1 MLLINVL
8 YIPSGLFYCNSL
20 SNKPSLALSIFLFIL
35 IFFFIFFFFSLS
47 ISTFSMNHT
56 LTTKKVTSKQPQ
68 SKLQPQKKKARPKN
82 AIAKQEDGTPLN
94 FEKQNASITTTTTI
108 PTSNTVNVATAS
120 QSSFATPSSSSSS
133 FFPSETLLPL
143 PNASTN
149 GAFIETNNEQNENE
163 TQLAENTTQN
173 QAEERPEKIS
183 SMAAAVS
190 ADSPT
195 YSTSNTLP
203 ANDNHI
209 ARIAGPIVGIF
220 AGVAFLAVAMF
231 IVVRNRNRR
240 ISALNKSRE
249 DEEDEGNSDNKF
261 HDISLNDD
269 DDEGIAVMKRMPSL
283 IVQQQSKHEQT
294 FASKKLSFISTTST
308 AYHSMSSTLVASRS
322 NSVSTKQQ
330 VNQQRHESWQ
340 SAKSHQNDRNS
351 DIMTLSPN
359 STTFSERVQSFLM
372 TAERQKLFHEK
383 PNLLNHFEY
392 HPHSK
397 PPIETYKAQLA
408 NILEPEEDSS
418 MVINNELPFP
428 FSSLMDIK
436 EYY

>member
-1 MLLINVL
+1 
-8 YIPSGLFYCNSL
+8 
-20 SNKPSLALSIFLFIL
+20 
-35 IFFFIFFFFSLS
+35 
-47 ISTFSMNHT
+47 MNHT
-56 LTTKKVTSKQPQ
+56 STTKKVTSKQRP
-68 SKLQPQKKKARPKN
+68 SKLQSQKKKTRLKSTTSV
-82 AIAKQEDGTPLN
+82 KQKEITPSNL
-94 FEKQNASITTTTTI
+94 EKQQHKSIVITTTTS
-108 PTSNTVNVATAS
+108 TSNIVNVATAS
-120 QSSFATPSSSSSS
+120 QSSFATPSLSSSSSSS

-143 PNASTN
+143 PNASTSDD
-149 GAFIETNNEQNENE
+149 FIETNSEQNEDE
-163 TQLAENTTQN
+163 IQQSDDSTEDLAEQH
-173 QAEERPEKIS
+173 QEKIS

-195 YSTSNTLP
+195 YSTSSTLP
-203 ANDNHI
+203 VNDNHI

-240 ISALNKSRE
+240 LSALRKSRE
-249 DEEDEGNSDNKF
+249 GEEDEDNSDNKF
-261 HDISLNDD
+261 HDISLSDGD

-283 IVQQQSKHEQT
+283 ILQLPNKEEQT
-294 FASKKLSFISTTST
+294 FANKKLSFISTAST

-340 SAKSHQNDRNS
+340 SAKSHQCDRNS
-351 DIMTLSPN
+351 DMIAISPN

-418 MVINNELPFP
+418 MVIDNEIPFP
-428 FSSLMDIK
+428 FNSLIDIK